1 MCINIYA
8 YICAYV
14 HIYVYIRC
22 ITTIN
27 EKEVLNL
34 KENLEAYMKGGR
46 GRENEVIIILKN

>member
-27 EKEVLNL
+27 EKRG
-34 KENLEAYMKGGR
+34 LEFERELGSIYERRKGKG
-46 GRENEVIIILKN
+46 K